1 MAACVIV
8 LSPLIFRFRIAV
20 GNERMA
26 VGKVSKKPANFR
38 RKWMLPAI
46 ACPVTPPD
54 LSPQAS
60 RTDGE
65 RMEHGKHRSRPY
77 PGAQH
82 NHRFVVR
89 GQGEVA
95 SGRAHL

>member
-1 MAACVIV
+1 MAECVIV
-8 LSPLIFRFRIAV
+8 LTSLIFGFRVAV
-20 GNERMA
+20 RNERMA
-26 VGKVSKKPANFR
+26 VGKIRKKLANLR
-38 RKWMLPAI
+38 REWMLPAI
-46 ACPVTPPD
+46 ACAVTPPD
-54 LSPQAS
+54 LSPLAS

-65 RMEHGKHRSRPY
+65 GMEHGKHRSRPY